1 MNRMLGEEEEEVELG
16 GWGAGV
22 QPDSA
27 GRVGGEAQLFLHS
40 TPTCIMHI
48 TKKNFRN
55 QKKKQSTGGAR
66 DVMGEDAYSQ
76 SPIWMGRR
84 CEHGLQE
91 ISSCIC
97 TYYYICM
104 YVWTCAYAPGA
115 EGVCSMRAMAHFFAF

>member
-48 TKKNFRN
+48 TKKKLPKPKEEAINGRC
-55 QKKKQSTGGAR
+55 QGR
-66 DVMGEDAYSQ
+66 H
-76 SPIWMGRR
+76 GRR
-84 CEHGLQE
+84 CIFAISNMDGQE
-91 ISSCIC
+91 
-97 TYYYICM
+97 
-104 YVWTCAYAPGA
+104 V
-115 EGVCSMRAMAHFFAF
+115 